1 MQRLIATRVVN
12 RCLGLLGQPA
22 RVMNDV
28 EVYFP
33 GLYEQH
39 QLIAIQH
46 LAAGCC
52 MLAGVTCA
60 QLSVRALNSNMIK
73 KAACVLCKTTSPST
87 RPTTM
92 TDPQLW
98 NPSPANFLTG

>member
-1 MQRLIATRVVN
+1 MQRLIAARVVN
-12 RCLGLLGQPA
+12 GCLGLLGQAA

-33 GLYEQH
+33 GIYEQH

-46 LAAGCC
+46 LVAGCC

-60 QLSVRALNSNMIK
+60 QLSVRALNSYMIK
-73 KAACVLCKTTSPST
+73 KAACVFCKTTSPST
-87 RPTTM
+87 RPATM

-98 NPSPANFLTG
+98 NPHTAKLLTG